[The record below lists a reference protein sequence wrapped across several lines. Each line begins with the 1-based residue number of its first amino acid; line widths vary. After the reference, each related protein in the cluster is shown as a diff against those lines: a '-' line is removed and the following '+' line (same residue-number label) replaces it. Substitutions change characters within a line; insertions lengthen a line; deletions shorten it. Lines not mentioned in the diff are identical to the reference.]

1 MKGVW
6 WEKDDKKRYEGK
18 LFGLT
23 ENFVDENTLIA
34 SLPPKGRF
42 KVNIWQGAV
51 LRGEPD
57 KEIVVDK

>member
-1 MKGVW
+1 MKAVW

-23 ENFVDENTLIA
+23 EYFVDENTLIS

-42 KVNIWQGAV
+42 KVNIWKGAA
-51 LRGEPD
+51 LKGKPD
-57 KEIVVDK
+57 KEIVIDK